1 MPSWVHH
8 QVSCVLSILLC
19 PLSNYRLL
27 IKSAILM
34 PGAKEDE
41 VNIVRIE
48 SKGFG
53 GQQVEKRILTL
64 LGFMFLNFLFEIS

>member
-48 SKGFG
+48 SEGFG
-53 GQQVEKRILTL
+53 GQQVEADLPGIKC
-64 LGFMFLNFLFEIS
+64 FSISCL